1 MNTSKLLLT
10 IFLLSKS
17 LFLFS
22 QNVNKAIELYKS
34 NKYDEAYSI
43 FSSVGKSSSQF
54 AESSY
59 YLALISLQKQDL
71 SKAEEYLKRAIAAN
85 GDVAKYHVS
94 MVMVYGQMISSA
106 NMIRQ
111 ATLASRLK
119 SHMETAVKL
128 NPKDMNTSFMLI
140 GFYTRAPKFMGGDI
154 EKAKVL
160 ANDMVKTNRAEGSRA
175 LGFIAQTEEKYTE
188 AETYYKRAL
197 TISPDS
203 VKHHYSLVSLYQAQS
218 KFDSA
223 MEVYEKA
230 IERFPDNKNL
240 LYNAGR
246 MASSASDKF
255 SSKGVI
261 YLKEYIAKAPN
272 ISKRNLTEANYH
284 LGLLELKMNNKIE
297 ARKHFNA
304 ALKIDP
310 EHEKSKQ
317 AIKDM
322 T

>member
-1 MNTSKLLLT
+1 MNTLKLFFSVFLILLCSS
-10 IFLLSKS
+10 IH
-17 LFLFS
+17 S
-22 QNVNKAIELYKS
+22 QNVNKAIELYNGK
-34 NKYDEAYSI
+34 KYDEAFTI
-43 FSSVGKSSSQF
+43 LNSVGKNHNQF

-59 YLALISLQKQDL
+59 YLGLISMQKQDL
-71 SKAEEYLKRAIAAN
+71 SKAEEFLKRAIAAN
-85 GDVAKYHVS
+85 GEVAKYHVA
-94 MVMVYGQMISSA
+94 MVMVYGQIISSA

-111 ATLASRLK
+111 ATLATRLK

-128 NPKDMNTSFMLI
+128 NPKDLNTSFMLI

-175 LGFIAQTEEKYTE
+175 LGFIAQTESKFPE
-188 AETYYKRAL
+188 AEVLYKRAL
-197 TISPDS
+197 TLAPDS

-230 IERFPDNKNL
+230 VERFPDNKNL

-246 MASSASDKF
+246 MAVNASDKH
-255 SSKGVI
+255 SSKGVV
-261 YLKEYIAKAPN
+261 YLKDYIANTPN

-284 LGLLELKMNNKIE
+284 LGLLELKMNNKVE

-317 AIKDM
+317 AIKDLN
-322 T
+322 